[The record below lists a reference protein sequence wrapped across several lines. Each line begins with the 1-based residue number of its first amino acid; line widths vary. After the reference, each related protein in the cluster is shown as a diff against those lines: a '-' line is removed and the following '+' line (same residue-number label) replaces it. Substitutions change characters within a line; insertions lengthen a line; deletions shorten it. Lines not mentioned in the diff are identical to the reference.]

1 MIRKTIN
8 FAGESFEI
16 EAEDLQNL
24 YQKVCHFN
32 EMNYRLKV
40 ASKGLDKSSLSNI
53 RWSFRTDKDSNSYYE
68 VRASL
73 KCQGQWYPVT
83 IRLSEYKPKTE
94 AAERLY
100 IQASSRW
107 VTYDKDTEKNLQFN
121 GAEFVPVEED

>member
-16 EAEDLQNL
+16 EAEDLQSL

-40 ASKGLDKSSLSNI
+40 ASQGLDKSSLSNI

-73 KCQGQWYPVT
+73 KCKGQWYPVT
-83 IRLSEYKPKTE
+83 IRVSEY
-94 AAERLY
+94 
-100 IQASSRW
+100 
-107 VTYDKDTEKNLQFN
+107 
-121 GAEFVPVEED
+121 